1 MITFF
6 VRLMKFALW
15 VVVRMFSIVYMIVLT
30 PILIFWIV
38 TEHMNKNSRFDTY
51 NDELSQVFA
60 IVVCA
65 DMIDALT
72 DRLAWWKEADTDG
85 HDI

>member
-1 MITFF
+1 
-6 VRLMKFALW
+6 
-15 VVVRMFSIVYMIVLT
+15 
-30 PILIFWIV
+30 
-38 TEHMNKNSRFDTY
+38 MNKNSRFDTA
-51 NDELSQVFA
+51 NNELSQVFA

-65 DMIDALT
+65 DMIDALA